1 MILLWDLSV
10 IAKVRRDV
18 FMEEHNYITE
28 TAEKKWR
35 RLLGHTE
42 QIINNHITWIIH
54 VCDPVGT

>member
-1 MILLWDLSV
+1 
-10 IAKVRRDV
+10 VRRDV